1 MNITVI
7 PNLRAAYA
15 AALTEPV
22 CDILREAGAEVSV
35 IKREGGL
42 PNAAEIA
49 DALAGADI
57 AVAIGGDGTLV
68 HIAKAAA
75 TANRPVLGLNGGHLG
90 FLAGLEKDEI
100 SRLTELTTGNYTVEE
115 RSLLS
120 VEINS
125 GTACKRYI
133 AMNEAVV
140 SRGALSKLVTVK
152 VRKNEDTILDVYGDG
167 VIFSTPT
174 GSTAYSLSAGGPV
187 IDPAVD
193 CLLMTPVCPHSIS
206 DRPFVLPPQV
216 TLTVCAAALDGTD
229 VFLTVDGEENIAF
242 PADATVMISK
252 ASQKARLIRLGNTTF
267 YDALK
272 NKIERRK

>member
-1 MNITVI
+1 MNIAVI

-15 AALTEPV
+15 AALIEPV
-22 CDILREAGAEVSV
+22 CAILRDAGAEVSV
-35 IKREGGL
+35 IRREGGL
-42 PNAAEIA
+42 PNASEIA
-49 DALAGADI
+49 DALAGVDI

-75 TANRPVLGLNGGHLG
+75 TADCPVLGLNGGHLG
-90 FLAGLEKDEI
+90 FLAGLEKEEI
-100 SRLTELTTGNYTVEE
+100 FRLAELPARHYIVEE

-120 VEINS
+120 VEIRS
-125 GTACKRYI
+125 ATTRKQYI
-133 AMNEAVV
+133 AMNEAVI
-140 SRGALSKLVTVK
+140 SRGALSKLVTIKVK
-152 VRKNEDTILDVYGDG
+152 KGDDTILDVYGDG

-229 VFLTVDGEENIAF
+229 AFLTVDGEENIAF
-242 PADATVMISK
+242 PADATVTISK
-252 ASQKARLIRLGNTTF
+252 AVSTAKLIRLGNASF